1 MRVSLFLNHACNLAC
16 RYCYN
21 GEHFSRAMPWDVA
34 KAGVELALAQ
44 PGSKHRVSFFG
55 GEPLLEMALIRRVM
69 DYCAQRKD
77 ETGIDLYH
85 LVVSNAVLLDEEK
98 LGYFL
103 DNDVYVAV
111 SVDGCRQAH
120 EATRCFADGSSSY
133 DRVRA
138 NATRL
143 FAERPG
149 NKVIAVIDP
158 LNVDWLGDSFDALLG
173 MGARNLSMNVNYE
186 GRWEEPERARFER
199 ALRQLGDRYIAAYR
213 RGAAFTL
220 NMLDSKIVTHLK
232 LGYADGDRC
241 DFGCEEVAVSPRGR
255 LYPCDR
261 LVGMDDQDDIVI
273 GDVFEGIDHRREEQG
288 HGRLRRLRRGAPLHA
303 LVRLRQPRHDRLGG
317 GRGRPAV
324 LVRAAHDRGGRPRGL
339 HPVPGREPRLHQAL
353 LCAQGAE
360 PTRGVKAPE
369 APSRSGGTSP
379 ASSAPPR

>member
-158 LNVDWLGDSFDALLG
+158 LNVDWLGDSFDALLA

-273 GDVFEGIDHRREEQG
+273 GDVFEGIDPQRRDALIAEKNKVMDDCADCAVVHRCMHWCG
-288 HGRLRRLRRGAPLHA
+288 CVNHA
-303 LVRLRQPRHDRLGG
+303 MTGSVGG
-317 GRGRPAV
+317 VAG
-324 LVRAAHDRGGRPRGL
+324 
-339 HPVPGREPRLHQAL
+339 L
-353 LCAQGAE
+353 LCWFEQRMIEEADRVASILFQEENPGFI
-360 PTRGVKAPE
+360 RRFYAPRVRN
-369 APSRSGGTSP
+369 PP
-379 ASSAPPR
+379 AG